1 MSRAMRVVSL
11 AGIVQCVQFRV
22 SFAGWNDIGYNFLVG
37 EDGNI
42 YKGRGWGKVGAHTSR
57 HNANSIGE
65 SMRGLQV
72 LNQSAK

>member
-1 MSRAMRVVSL
+1 MSRAIRAVSW

-22 SFAGWNDIGYNFLVG
+22 SFAGWDDIGYNFLVG
-37 EDGNI
+37 EDGYI
-42 YKGRGWGKVGAHTSR
+42 YEGRGWGKVGAHTR
-57 HNANSIGE
+57 HHNANSIGE